1 MAKSVLIIEDNEHVR
16 EIFVSML
23 RSAGYEILDA
33 GTGTQGIEKALS
45 AKPNLILLDL
55 DLPDMTG
62 MDTAR
67 AIRKNSTT
75 AHIPIIACSAW
86 SGREWREEALRAGM
100 VEYLQKP
107 IPSELIKAKVRSGSG
122 YRRN

>member
-45 AKPNLILLDL
+45 AKPDLILLDL

-62 MDTAR
+62 MDTAK
-67 AIRKNSTT
+67 ALRKNSTT

-107 IPSELIKAKVRSGSG
+107 IPSELIKAKVREFILP
-122 YRRN
+122 

>member
-33 GTGTQGIEKALS
+33 GTGTQGIEKAFS

-107 IPSELIKAKVRSGSG
+107 IPSELIKAKVREFILP
-122 YRRN
+122 

>member
-1 MAKSVLIIEDNEHVR
+1 MVKSVLIIEDNEHVR

-23 RSAGYEILDA
+23 RSAGYEMLDA

-62 MDTAR
+62 MDTAK

-107 IPSELIKAKVRSGSG
+107 IPSELIKAKVSEFILP
-122 YRRN
+122 

>member
-23 RSAGYEILDA
+23 RSAGYEMLDA

-62 MDTAR
+62 MDTAK

-86 SGREWREEALRAGM
+86 SGREWREEALQAGM

-107 IPSELIKAKVRSGSG
+107 IPSELIKAKVREFILP
-122 YRRN
+122 

>member
-23 RSAGYEILDA
+23 RSAGYEMLDA

-62 MDTAR
+62 MDTAK

-107 IPSELIKAKVRSGSG
+107 IPSEPIKAKVREFILP
-122 YRRN
+122 

>member
-23 RSAGYEILDA
+23 QSAGYEMLDA
-33 GTGTQGIEKALS
+33 GTGAQGIEKALS

-107 IPSELIKAKVRSGSG
+107 IPSELIKAKVKEFILP
-122 YRRN
+122 

>member
-23 RSAGYEILDA
+23 RSAGYEMLDA

-62 MDTAR
+62 MDTAK

-107 IPSELIKAKVRSGSG
+107 IPSELVKAKVSEFILP
-122 YRRN
+122 

>member
-107 IPSELIKAKVRSGSG
+107 IPSELIKAKVRQFILP
-122 YRRN
+122 

>member
-23 RSAGYEILDA
+23 RSAGYEMLDA

-107 IPSELIKAKVRSGSG
+107 IPSELIKAKVREFILP
-122 YRRN
+122 

>member
-23 RSAGYEILDA
+23 RSDGYEILDA
-33 GTGTQGIEKALS
+33 GTGTQGIEKAVS

-62 MDTAR
+62 MATAR
-67 AIRKNSTT
+67 AIRKNSST

-107 IPSELIKAKVRSGSG
+107 IPSELIKAKVREFIMP
-122 YRRN
+122 

>member
-16 EIFVSML
+16 EIFISML

-62 MDTAR
+62 MDTAK

-107 IPSELIKAKVRSGSG
+107 IPSELIKAKVREFILP
-122 YRRN
+122 

>member
-62 MDTAR
+62 VDTAR

-107 IPSELIKAKVRSGSG
+107 IPSELIRAKVREFILP
-122 YRRN
+122 

>member
-107 IPSELIKAKVRSGSG
+107 IPSELIKAKVREFILP
-122 YRRN
+122 

>member
-16 EIFVSML
+16 EIFISML

-107 IPSELIKAKVRSGSG
+107 IPSELIKVKVREFILP
-122 YRRN
+122 

>member
-16 EIFVSML
+16 EIFISML

-55 DLPDMTG
+55 DLPDITG
-62 MDTAR
+62 IDAAR
-67 AIRKNSTT
+67 VIKKNPTT
-75 AHIPIIACSAW
+75 ANIPIVACSAS
-86 SGREWREEALRAGM
+86 SGWEWREEALRAGM
-100 VEYLQKP
+100 AEYLQKP
-107 IPSELIKAKVRSGSG
+107 IQSAEIKSIIDKFILPEK
-122 YRRN
+122 

>member
-23 RSAGYEILDA
+23 RSAGYEMLDA

-62 MDTAR
+62 MDTAK

-107 IPSELIKAKVRSGSG
+107 IPSELIKAKVSEFILP
-122 YRRN
+122 

>member
-23 RSAGYEILDA
+23 RSAGYEMLDA

-45 AKPNLILLDL
+45 AKLNLILLDL

-62 MDTAR
+62 MDTAK

-107 IPSELIKAKVRSGSG
+107 IPSELIKAKVREFILP
-122 YRRN
+122 

>member
-23 RSAGYEILDA
+23 RSDGYEMLDA

-67 AIRKNSTT
+67 AIRKNSST

-86 SGREWREEALRAGM
+86 SGGEWREEALRAGM

-107 IPSELIKAKVRSGSG
+107 IPSELIKAKVREFILP
-122 YRRN
+122 

>member
-107 IPSELIKAKVRSGSG
+107 IPSELIKAKVREFILS
-122 YRRN
+122 

>member
-62 MDTAR
+62 VDTAR

-107 IPSELIKAKVRSGSG
+107 IPSELIKAKVRQFILP
-122 YRRN
+122 

>member
-23 RSAGYEILDA
+23 RSAGYEMLDA

-62 MDTAR
+62 MDTAN

-107 IPSELIKAKVRSGSG
+107 IPSELIKAKVREFILP
-122 YRRN
+122 

>member
-1 MAKSVLIIEDNEHVR
+1 M
-16 EIFVSML
+16 
-23 RSAGYEILDA
+23 LDA

-62 MDTAR
+62 MDTAK

-107 IPSELIKAKVRSGSG
+107 IPSEVIKAKVREFILP
-122 YRRN
+122 

>member
-1 MAKSVLIIEDNEHVR
+1 MANSVLIIEDNEHVR

-62 MDTAR
+62 MDTAK
-67 AIRKNSTT
+67 AIRKNSST

-100 VEYLQKP
+100 VDYLQKP
-107 IPSELIKAKVRSGSG
+107 IPSELIKAKVREFILP
-122 YRRN
+122 